1 MKIRTAIGLGAL
13 LAVSTPC
20 FSETQLLVE
29 YNKVN
34 FDDTLVDVSPS
45 SFSIGI
51 EYDFN
56 EHFSVLGKYGIGVQ
70 DDTGNTFF
78 GDAQVDIDNLYGVYF
93 KAGILP
99 DAVAKPYAL
108 IGYTKTKLT
117 ANFNG
122 LKFGQSEDDISYA
135 VGVEFDVA
143 EKFILNLDY
152 SQLID
157 NSDVDMSSFNLGV
170 KYEF

>member
-1 MKIRTAIGLGAL
+1 MKIYTAIGLGAL
-13 LAVSTPC
+13 LLASAPC
-20 FSETQLLVE
+20 FSETQLLIE
-29 YNKVN
+29 YNRTN
-34 FDDTLVDVSPS
+34 LDDTLFDVSPS
-45 SFSIGI
+45 SLSLGI

-56 EHFSVLGKYGIGVQ
+56 EHFSIVGKYGIGIQ
-70 DDTGNTFF
+70 DDTGSTFF

-122 LKFGQSEDDISYA
+122 QKFGQSEDDLSYA
-135 VGVEFDVA
+135 IGVEFELNEDLL
-143 EKFILNLDY
+143 LNLDY

-157 NSDVDMSSFNLGV
+157 DADVDMSSINLGV
-170 KYEF
+170 KYAF